1 MKNQLEI
8 ANGKK
13 PYTKPMFEVI
23 NLEGESIIC
32 GSDPMS
38 VSTNPFEGVAEQEW

>member
-1 MKNQLEI
+1 MKNQLEMV
-8 ANGKK
+8 NGKK

-32 GSDPMS
+32 GSGDQTG
-38 VSTNPFEGVAEQEW
+38 VQAEGFEEVPFPW

>member
-32 GSDPMS
+32 ASGDYSVDDPW
-38 VSTNPFEGVAEQEW
+38 TGNTETTW